1 MKEKDL
7 ILEKEKEVAKVKV
20 SDLLEK
26 EVNIDPSA
34 EEELDYDDPSASE
47 ELDYDD
53 PSAEEELDYDDTL
66 EILIPFT
73 PDVKDAA

>member
-7 ILEKEKEVAKVKV
+7 NLEEKKEMAKVV
-20 SDLLEK
+20 DLSKE

-34 EEELDYDDPSASE
+34 EEELDYNDPSAS
-47 ELDYDD
+47 
-53 PSAEEELDYDDTL
+53 EELDYDDTL

>member
-7 ILEKEKEVAKVKV
+7 KLEKKIEETEV
-20 SDLLEK
+20 
-26 EVNIDPSA
+26 VNLSKKDIDIDPSA

-53 PSAEEELDYDDTL
+53 TL

>member
-1 MKEKDL
+1 MEKKDL
-7 ILEKEKEVAKVKV
+7 ILEKEKEDTKVNV
-20 SDLLEK
+20 VDLSKK
-26 EVNIDPSA
+26 EIDTDPSA

-53 PSAEEELDYDDTL
+53 AL

-73 PDVKDAA
+73 LNVKNAA

>member
-7 ILEKEKEVAKVKV
+7 ILEKEKEVTKVEV
-20 SDLLEK
+20 TDSLEK
-26 EVNIDPSA
+26 EVNTDPSA

-53 PSAEEELDYDDTL
+53 TL

-73 PDVKDAA
+73 LDVKDAA